1 MLQPDTIMGLTSK
14 DVTVA
19 YGRSIVVEGLD
30 LAIPLG
36 RFTALIG
43 PNGSGKSTIL
53 RTFAGLLRPQAGYVH
68 LEVRSITE
76 LTTKQIARRIGVLAQ
91 GPVAPE
97 GLTVLDL
104 VRQGR
109 YPHRSLFGRWSEKDD
124 DACADALALTGMEEL
139 RDRSIE
145 SLSGGQRQ
153 RAWIAMTLAQ
163 ETPILL
169 LDEPTT
175 FLDLA
180 HQIEVMELIGE
191 LVRERGKT
199 VVAVL
204 HDLNQAARYA
214 DHMVMLKEGRIAA
227 QGRPETVMTVGIV
240 EHVFGVAAI
249 IIADPV
255 AGTPMC
261 IPAARSSATQSGRAS
276 LLQIGNATGDSG
288 RPR

>member
-1 MLQPDTIMGLTSK
+1 MSRPDVNRNIDLAAEG
-14 DVTVA
+14 VTVA
-19 YGRSIVVEGLD
+19 YGRAVVVKDLD
-30 LAIPLG
+30 LIIPRG
-36 RFTALIG
+36 AFTALIG

-53 RTFAGLLRPQAGYVH
+53 RALGGLLAPMAGTVRLDRRPIA
-68 LEVRSITE
+68 EFSARE
-76 LTTKQIARRIGVLAQ
+76 IARRIGVLAQ

-97 GLTVLDL
+97 GLSVLDL

-109 YPHRSLFGRWSEKDD
+109 YPHLSLFGRRSERD
-124 DACADALALTGMEEL
+124 DAVCEEALLLTGMQDL
-139 RDRSIE
+139 AGRPLD

-153 RAWIAMTLAQ
+153 RAWIAMALAQ

-180 HQIEVMELIGE
+180 HQIEVMELVSR
-191 LVRERGKT
+191 LVAERGKT

-214 DHMVMLKEGRIAA
+214 DHMVMLRKGKIVAT
-227 QGRPETVMTVGIV
+227 GRPSVVMTAEIV
-240 EHVFGVAAI
+240 QHVFGVAAI

-261 IPAARSSATQSGRAS
+261 IPAASWLAPVG
-276 LLQIGNATGDSG
+276 
-288 RPR
+288 